1 MAIRPF
7 APDAFPTIVAHRG
20 ASSTH
25 PENTLP
31 SFEAAIALGASLIE
45 LDARLTADGVAVVM
59 HDRNVSRTTDGAGL
73 VHELTAEQVRRLQAG
88 TYEIPAHVPTLAEA
102 LQALSGRA
110 AVAIE
115 IKNIPGEPA
124 YESDHESIVRAAL
137 DELERAA
144 FDGPVLI
151 LSFNPHSIAA
161 AKALAP
167 QVATGFL
174 TTELVDPREALAH
187 AAAWGHDV
195 VLPGSRAL
203 IPAGE
208 GFVAEA
214 AASGVRVGTWTVD
227 DAATIRMLFG
237 WGVDAIASNDPA
249 MALAELA
256 SFRG

>member
-1 MAIRPF
+1 MPVRPF
-7 APDAFPTIVAHRG
+7 PPDAFPTIVAHRG
-20 ASSTH
+20 ASSTF

-31 SFEAAIALGASLIE
+31 SFEAALALGASVVE
-45 LDARLTADGVAVVM
+45 LDARLTVDGVAVVM
-59 HDRNVSRTTDGAGL
+59 HDPDVSRTTDGTGL
-73 VHELTAEQVRRLQAG
+73 VHELTAAEIRGLAAG
-88 TYEIPAHVPTLAEA
+88 TSSVPAHAPTLAEA

-124 YESDHESIVRAAL
+124 YEPDRESIVRAAL
-137 DELERAA
+137 DELERTA
-144 FDGPVLI
+144 FDGPVLV

-161 AKALAP
+161 VKALAP
-167 QVATGFL
+167 EVATGFL

-187 AAAWGHDV
+187 AAERGHDV

-214 AASGVRVGTWTVD
+214 HAAGLRVGTWTVD
-227 DAATIRMLFG
+227 DAATVRMLLG
-237 WGVDAIASNDPA
+237 WGVDAVASNDPA
-249 MALAELA
+249 MALAELTA
-256 SFRG
+256 LRG

>member
-1 MAIRPF
+1 MAVRPF
-7 APDAFPTIVAHRG
+7 GPDAFPTIVAHRG

-31 SFEAAIALGASLIE
+31 SFEAAIALGASVIE

-59 HDRNVSRTTDGAGL
+59 HDHDVSRTTDGAGL
-73 VHELTAEQVRRLQAG
+73 VHELTAEQVRGLQAG
-88 TYEIPAHVPTLAEA
+88 TYEVPAHVPTLAEA
-102 LQALSGRA
+102 LEVLSGRA

-137 DELERAA
+137 DDLERTA
-144 FDGPVLI
+144 FDGPVLF

-214 AASGVRVGTWTVD
+214 GTAGVRVGTWTVD
-227 DAATIRMLFG
+227 DAATVRMLLG

-249 MALAELA
+249 MALAELT
-256 SFRG
+256 SSRG

>member
-7 APDAFPTIVAHRG
+7 APEAFPTIVAHRG

-31 SFEAAIALGASLIE
+31 SFEAAIALGASVVE

-59 HDRNVSRTTDGAGL
+59 HDPDVSRTTDGTGL
-73 VHELTAEQVRRLQAG
+73 VHELAAEQVLALQAG
-88 TYEIPAHVPTLAEA
+88 SYEVPARVPTLAEA
-102 LQALSGRA
+102 LELLSGRA

-124 YESDHESIVRAAL
+124 YEPDHESIVRAVL
-137 DELERAA
+137 DELERTA
-144 FDGPVLI
+144 FEGPVMV

-167 QVATGFL
+167 TVATGFL
-174 TTELVDPREALAH
+174 TTEHVDPREALAH

-208 GFVAEA
+208 RFVAETRA
-214 AASGVRVGTWTVD
+214 AGVRVGTWTVD
-227 DAATIRMLFG
+227 DAATVRMLLG
-237 WGVDAIASNDPA
+237 WGVDAVASNDPA

-256 SFRG
+256 AARG